1 MKKLTVGFAVLA
13 YMLVPQALQ
22 AQDGDDGAPDR
33 VVVAMAKVHV
43 PLGEPRQQFMEFVER
58 VIAPQARNN
67 PNVLAFHVLEHFYG
81 ANSTDVVIVRVFENL
96 AAIETP
102 CGAPCSD
109 WADANLPDEG
119 EEGYEELDELGDIYF
134 KYFGKHS
141 DEVYSSRADLS
152 KM

>member
-1 MKKLTVGFAVLA
+1 MKKLIVGLAVLA

-22 AQDGDDGAPDR
+22 AQDGDGAPER

-58 VIAPQARNN
+58 VVAPQARNN
-67 PNVLAFHVLEHFYG
+67 PNVLAFYVLEHFYG
-81 ANSTDVVIVRVFENL
+81 ANSSDVVVVRVFENL

-102 CGAPCSD
+102 CGAPCRD
-109 WADANLPDEG
+109 WAEANWPDEG
-119 EEGYEELDELGDIYF
+119 EEGYEELSELSDVYW
-134 KYFGKHS
+134 KYFSKHS
-141 DEVYSSRADLS
+141 DEVFTSRADLS